1 MYSKTVKMC
10 SVESSRTPELDLVLV
25 GGGLQN
31 ALIALA
37 TLSRRPDAA
46 LTVVEAAKVTLGNH
60 TWCVH
65 AGDVPPA
72 GAELVSAL
80 VDARWPGYEVRFP
93 GFSRILNA
101 PYAAISSQRL
111 REVLDQR
118 LSASPRAKLLLNSR
132 VAVTSATHVE
142 LDDGRVLEGR
152 VVVDARGP
160 GSDRVAARAYQ
171 KFVGLELELEQP
183 SSLTLPILMDAT
195 VPQTDGFRFFYVLPF
210 EPRRVLVE
218 DTYFSDSPNLDHA
231 AIEDGILRYARG
243 LGLRVG
249 RVLRQEFGVL
259 PLPVRARQFHT
270 SGPLIAGYAGGF
282 FHPATGYSFPAALR
296 LALHIAEHLDD
307 PFADAFQR
315 LLASHRTQFR
325 FGAFLNRLLFSTFR
339 PEDRWH
345 ALARFYRFPEGVIR
359 RFYAQDSTVFDRAR
373 VLCGR
378 PPAGLSLSTLIAR
391 GALA

>member
-1 MYSKTVKMC
+1 M
-10 SVESSRTPELDLVLV
+10 VLV

-37 TLSRRPDAA
+37 TLERRPDAA
-46 LTVVEAAKVTLGNH
+46 LTIVEAAPVALGNH

-72 GAELVSAL
+72 AAALVSSL
-80 VDARWPGYEVRFP
+80 VEARWPGYEVRFP
-93 GFSRILNA
+93 GYSRTLDA

-118 LSASPRAKLLLNSR
+118 LRASPRASLMVGAR
-132 VAVTSATHVE
+132 VAVSSATHVE
-142 LDDGRVLEGR
+142 LDDGRALQGK
-152 VVVDARGP
+152 VVIDARGP
-160 GSDRVAARAYQ
+160 GSDRAPARAYQ

-183 SSLTLPILMDAT
+183 TSLTLPILMDAT

-218 DTYFSDSPNLDHA
+218 DTYFSDTPDLDQTE
-231 AIEDGILRYARG
+231 ISTGILRYARG
-243 LGLRVG
+243 LGLHVG
-249 RVLRQEFGVL
+249 RVVRQEFGVL
-259 PLPVRARQFHT
+259 PLPVRSRSFHA
-270 SGPLIAGYAGGF
+270 SAPLIAGYAGGF

-296 LALHIAEHLDD
+296 LALHLAEHMDD
-307 PFADAFQR
+307 PFASAFER
-315 LLASHRTQFR
+315 LLVSHRTQFR
-325 FGAFLNRLLFSTFR
+325 FGAFLNRLLFSAFR

-345 ALARFYRFPEGVIR
+345 ALARFYRLPEAVIR

-378 PPAGLSLSTLIAR
+378 PPSGLSLSTLIAR
-391 GALA
+391 GASA